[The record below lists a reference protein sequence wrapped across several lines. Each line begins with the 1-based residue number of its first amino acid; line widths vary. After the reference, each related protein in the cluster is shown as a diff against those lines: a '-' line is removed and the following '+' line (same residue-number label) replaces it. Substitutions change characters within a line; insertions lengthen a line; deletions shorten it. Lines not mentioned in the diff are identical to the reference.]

1 MTTCN
6 TNISLVLVM
15 VFAAV
20 SQLVQGHIYSMI
32 IDAMTSPDI
41 RTWLRTPFSPGSDT
55 NVVKYYAK
63 PTMDITIIE
72 EGPANISWV
81 IADLTLER
89 HSTSSGLSMRPN
101 LFHSRDSDYRATYI
115 TIRDRP
121 TYQVVGW
128 RIPFEPVLH
137 LARTDGSVS
146 SMILTPVNMLQVADF
161 QVPVHTWLQT
171 YASDSDA
178 PSTPEDDNQQG
189 DDSPVPSPRGL
200 DEREGGEE

>member
-6 TNISLVLVM
+6 INISLVLVM

-20 SQLVQGHIYSMI
+20 SQLVQVHFYSMV

-41 RTWLRTPFSPGSDT
+41 RTWLRNPFFPDSDT

-63 PTMDITIIE
+63 PIMDITVIE

-81 IADLTLER
+81 IAHLTLER
-89 HSTSSGLSMRPN
+89 HNTASGLSMRPN
-101 LFHSRDSDYRATYI
+101 LFHSRDSDYRVTYI

-137 LARTDGSVS
+137 LARKNFLNFIT
-146 SMILTPVNMLQVADF
+146 
-161 QVPVHTWLQT
+161 
-171 YASDSDA
+171 
-178 PSTPEDDNQQG
+178 
-189 DDSPVPSPRGL
+189 
-200 DEREGGEE
+200 